1 MTMQGLWLE
10 NRRLVFRDDL
20 NIPVPEPDEALVRV
34 RLAGICSTDLELIK
48 GYYPFTGI
56 PGHEFVGEIIQAPTH
71 SERVGERVVGEIN
84 THCGHCQNCQNNRRK
99 HCSQRTVLG
108 IKQRHGAFA
117 EFLCLPVSN
126 LITIPDNVDDK
137 QAVFTEPLAAALEI
151 QEQVAIHPSS
161 KILVIGA
168 GRLGQL
174 IAQTLRL
181 SGCQL
186 TVVAR
191 HQRQQELLDM
201 NNIQWINEH
210 QVDQNSFDS
219 VVEASGSASGFNL
232 AQTAVR
238 PCGTIVLKSTY
249 QGMASIDLSSIVV
262 NEIQL
267 IGSRCGPF
275 LPALK
280 LLSDQLVNPGALID
294 DCIPLSAALECF
306 ARIRISG
313 GMKFL
318 IATLRHGAR

>member
-10 NRRLVFRDDL
+10 NQQLVFRDDL

-56 PGHEFVGEIIQAPTH
+56 PGHEFVGEIIHAP
-71 SERVGERVVGEIN
+71 SAPERVGERVVGEIN
-84 THCGHCQNCQNNRRK
+84 TYCGHCQNCQNNRRK

-108 IKQRHGAFA
+108 IKQRNGAFA
-117 EFLCLPVSN
+117 EYLCLPFSN
-126 LITIPDNVDDK
+126 LLAIPDNIDDK

-151 QEQVAIHPSS
+151 QEQVAVHPSS
-161 KILVIGA
+161 KVLVIGA

-186 TVVAR
+186 TVVVR
-191 HQRQQELLDM
+191 HHRQQVLLDM

-210 QVDQNSFDS
+210 QVDQNNFDL

-232 AQTAVR
+232 AQAAVR
-238 PCGTIVLKSTY
+238 PCGTIILKSTY

-275 LPALK
+275 LPALQ
-280 LLSDQLVNPGALID
+280 LLSDQLVNPAPLID
-294 DCIPLSAALECF
+294 DCVPLNAATECF
-306 ARIRISG
+306 TRIKASG

-318 IATLRHGAR
+318 ITTLRHNTR